1 MAPETP
7 EGKIV
12 GFFCALVGVLCIALP
27 VPSIVDNFHRLMFE
41 DKNNNLDETS
51 DEDDDDTQSYIS
63 KNSMQSLLSIKEQDE
78 NTSYLQA
85 KGATTVLFDKK

>member
-7 EGKIV
+7 QGKTV

-41 DKNNNLDETS
+41 DKNNNLEESD
-51 DEDDDDTQSYIS
+51 DEDDDGSSYLS
-63 KNSMQSLLSIKEQDE
+63 KNSMQSLLSIKEQPE
-78 NTSYLQA
+78 HEHETGCYAA
-85 KGATTVLFDKK
+85 KHPSTC